1 MADHND
7 LGRQGEAIA
16 EKFLKKKGF
25 SVLVCNWQ
33 LNRHE
38 VDIIAIDKEFL
49 VFIEVK
55 TRSNLKY
62 GYPDEA
68 VDFKKEKMLIEAA
81 EMYLEKENLMYEV
94 RFDIVSVLK
103 NESEEKIFHII
114 DAFQG

>member
-1 MADHND
+1 
-7 LGRQGEAIA
+7 
-16 EKFLKKKGF
+16 
-25 SVLVCNWQ
+25 
-33 LNRHE
+33 
-38 VDIIAIDKEFL
+38 L

-81 EMYLEKENLMYEV
+81 EMYLEKENLTYEV
-94 RFDIVSVLK
+94 RFDIVSVIK

>member
-38 VDIIAIDKEFL
+38 VDIIALDKEFL

-62 GYPDEA
+62 GYQDEA
-68 VDFKKEKMLIEAA
+68 VDFKKE
-81 EMYLEKENLMYEV
+81 NLTYEV

-103 NESEEKIFHII
+103 NESQEKIFHII

>member
-25 SVLVCNWQ
+25 SILVCNWQ

-38 VDIIAIDKEFL
+38 VDIIALDKEFL

-55 TRSNLKY
+55 TRSSLKY

-81 EMYLEKENLMYEV
+81 
-94 RFDIVSVLK
+94 
-103 NESEEKIFHII
+103 
-114 DAFQG
+114 